1 MVTVCLFGKFSE
13 VGWDLIHPR
22 GGFESLPRTV
32 SSVDVFGV
40 DSGEM
45 VSVRVGR
52 SATDGA

>member
-1 MVTVCLFGKFSE
+1 MVTICLFGKFSE
-13 VGWDLIHPR
+13 VGWGLIRPG

-40 DSGEM
+40 NTGEM